1 VPISEHDL
9 KLLWGRAA
17 GRCSRCREDLTP
29 ELQSGSAL
37 VLGEMAHV
45 VARRINGPRGSDGFP
60 VELLDSYD
68 NHILLCPTDHT
79 RIDKAPQEFSV
90 EQILAWKNAHE
101 QWVRDCLSG
110 MRLATR
116 RELGSMLGRLLR
128 ANKQIF
134 AAARESAESNPLGDG
149 RLLWELRK
157 ASTVIP
163 NNRQIVALIE
173 ANEDLL
179 SDLEFETFVRF
190 REHAADLEFS
200 TFYGTERN
208 PNALFPSEFQEAAES
223 MLQE

>member
-1 VPISEHDL
+1 L
-9 KLLWGRAA
+9 
-17 GRCSRCREDLTP
+17 
-29 ELQSGSAL
+29 AL

-45 VARRINGPRGSDGFP
+45 VARRVNGPRGSDGFP
-60 VELLDSYD
+60 VELLDSCD

-101 QWVRDCLSG
+101 QWVRDRLRG

-128 ANKQIF
+128 ANNQIF
-134 AAARESAESNPLGDG
+134 VAARESAESNPLGDG

-157 ASTVIP
+157 ASKVIP
-163 NNRQIVALIE
+163 NNRQIVELIE
-173 ANEDLL
+173 ANENLF
-179 SDLEFETFVRF
+179 SDVELETFVRF

-208 PNALFPSEFQEAAES
+208 PNALFPSEFQEAVQCMS
-223 MLQE
+223 PQ